1 MPQDARDDVIGHV
14 DESKRMER
22 EWTAQGQ
29 GRSRTPTRGRIPE
42 PGAAV
47 FVFRRRGTRVR
58 GRAIAWCSDGSGGEA
73 DLRKTLPLKAD
84 TSTRRIALLHRGVA
98 RDESLEQNILQIP
111 DPEWGQT
118 ELVLW
123 NHPGDD
129 LFGAIARCARIV
141 SAMEL
146 LLGGEVYHY
155 HSKLIAKQP
164 RTGGGFHW
172 HQDFGYWYE
181 NGILFPDLASVM
193 IAVDRM
199 TVENGCLQILK
210 GSHHMGRVTHIDVG
224 GQRSADP
231 ERVEEAMK
239 VLEHVHCEMEPGDC
253 LFTHCNTLHAS
264 APNESDKP
272 RTALLCCYNAARNN
286 PFRAHHHAEYT
297 PLESCRTGS
306 QGGGSAAGAGAPT
319 DADAVKSTRLR
330 ARRPSDGP
338 AAGRCSRIPGAWG

>member
-1 MPQDARDDVIGHV
+1 MEFGRVSTEEAERFREDGFLL
-14 DESKRMER
+14 KRGYFDR
-22 EWTAQGQ
+22 EEI
-29 GRSRTPTRGRIPE
+29 S
-42 PGAAV
+42 
-47 FVFRRRGTRVR
+47 
-58 GRAIAWCSDGSGGEA
+58 
-73 DLRKTLPLKAD
+73 
-84 TSTRRIALLHRGVA
+84 LLHRGVT

-286 PFRAHHHAEYT
+286 PFRAHHHASYT
-297 PLESCRTGS
+297 PLETLPDEAVRERGHLLQGARRTYMT
-306 QGGGSAAGAGAPT
+306 P
-319 DADAVKSTRLR
+319 DAVKTHEIKGKT
-330 ARRPSDGP
+330 A
-338 AAGRCSRIPGAWG
+338 

>member
-1 MPQDARDDVIGHV
+1 MEFGRVSTEEAERFREDGFLL
-14 DESKRMER
+14 KRGYFDR
-22 EWTAQGQ
+22 E
-29 GRSRTPTRGRIPE
+29 E
-42 PGAAV
+42 
-47 FVFRRRGTRVR
+47 
-58 GRAIAWCSDGSGGEA
+58 
-73 DLRKTLPLKAD
+73 
-84 TSTRRIALLHRGVA
+84 IALLHRGVT

-193 IAVDRM
+193 IAVDHM
-199 TVENGCLQILK
+199 TVENGCLQVLK

-239 VLEHVHCEMEPGDC
+239 VLEHVHCEMKPGDC

-286 PFRAHHHAEYT
+286 PFRAHHHASYT
-297 PLESCRTGS
+297 PLETLPDKAVRERGHLLQGARRTYMT
-306 QGGGSAAGAGAPT
+306 P
-319 DADAVKSTRLR
+319 DAVKTHDIRGKTAS
-330 ARRPSDGP
+330 
-338 AAGRCSRIPGAWG
+338 